1 MNIWRVSCPWI
12 RKDPPRSLVLL
23 LGYMVALIR
32 HQYVRRRR
40 PESSQFYTHHHQSD
54 PFFNSQNHIQLSAT
68 ADTRLVLTTHN

>member
-1 MNIWRVSCPWI
+1 MNIWCVSYPWI

-40 PESSQFYTHHHQSD
+40 PESSQFYSHHHQSD
-54 PFFNSQNHIQLSAT
+54 SYFGLQNHIQLSAV
-68 ADTRLVLTTHN
+68 ANTRLVMMMHN